1 MTSQFL
7 QGTGMLPQ
15 LVIPCYG
22 MLLLLL
28 TPSFIASYCCLTLGE
43 TLMASVLLGGSS
55 EGGNEVCLFL
65 TPLPWMDGRP
75 HDSTLCKAPPGD
87 S

>member
-7 QGTGMLPQ
+7 QGTGMFPQ

-28 TPSFIASYCCLTLGE
+28 TASFIVSYCCLTLGE

-65 TPLPWMDGRP
+65 TLLPPADAQGAV
-75 HDSTLCKAPPGD
+75 S
-87 S
+87 SS